1 MIEKST
7 NAATYF
13 QMPPQL
19 DVFSFFS
26 GLGFLDLGFEDQ
38 GFKVEFV
45 NEFHPPF
52 LSAYKHSRARLGQ
65 SIPKYGYLEGSV
77 EKLLSDPERSKTFD
91 SQLAE
96 SREQGHVVG
105 FIGGPPCPDFSIA
118 GKQRGS
124 LGANG
129 RLSRIYADL
138 ILEKKP
144 DWFLFENVKGLWGTK
159 KHRIFYE
166 ELKKDFQNSGYTIS
180 DKLINSAW
188 YGVPQDRDRIIMI
201 GFKNG
206 EIVSEN
212 DWQKSFSHN
221 EGILEENFWPTTN
234 PFGENLSKPLGVPKE
249 LTVAY
254 WFSKNSVENHP
265 NGSHHFT
272 PRAGL
277 ARFETIAE
285 GDDHRKSY
293 KRLHRHRY
301 SPTAAYGNNEVHL
314 HPWLPRRISAAEAL
328 AIQSLPKNFEL
339 PAGMTLSNMF
349 KGIGNGVPYL
359 MGNGISKIISSK
371 LLKG

>member
-1 MIEKST
+1 
-7 NAATYF
+7 
-13 QMPPQL
+13 MPKHS

-52 LSAYKHSRARLGQ
+52 LVAYKHARKRLGYDL
-65 SIPKYGYLEGSV
+65 PKYGYLEGSI
-77 EKLLSDPERSKTFD
+77 EKLLTDPKLSKEFD
-91 SQLAE
+91 SYLE
-96 SREQGHVVG
+96 KSRKLRHLVG

-118 GKQRGS
+118 GKQKGV
-124 LGANG
+124 LGTNG

-138 ILEKKP
+138 ILEKTP

-159 KHRIFYE
+159 KHRVFYE
-166 ELKKDFQNSGYTIS
+166 ELKKDFQNAGYTIS
-180 DKLINSAW
+180 DKLINSIW
-188 YGVPQDRDRIIMI
+188 YGVPQDRNRIIMV

-206 EIVSEN
+206 KTIPQKE
-212 DWQKSFSHN
+212 WAKSFGYS
-221 EGILEENFWPTTN
+221 EGILVEDFWSTTDVFGGN
-234 PFGENLSKPLGVPKE
+234 PVKPSKVPKE
-249 LTVAY
+249 LTVAH
-254 WFSKNSVENHP
+254 WFSKNRVDNHP
-265 NGSHHFT
+265 NAKHHFT

-277 ARFETIAE
+277 ARFESVEE
-285 GDDHRKSY
+285 GDGHRKSY

-314 HPWLPRRISAAEAL
+314 HPWLPRRISAAEAM

-339 PAGMTLSNMF
+339 PPDMTLSNMF

-359 MGNGISKIISSK
+359 MGKGIAKLISTK
-371 LLKG
+371 L